1 MKIVD
6 GGITHIMKVI
16 VLEVKLDVAKMV
28 IDSSKYYIDSYFGP
42 MHYNIRTYYDENG
55 KDITNDLG
63 TKCWYYSNGRTY
75 IDDSSKGILVD
86 RYRKEDYYTKFIG
99 TDIST
104 WDVEW
109 KSSNPEKLIIMST
122 GGLSFQEV
130 PPTSGSVTFTTK
142 LGNETFSFV
151 IDFNLCALPETKKN
165 LKRVLGLQATGC
177 DRSQLCY
184 IIKHYFFAF
193 VPVFMLSLNFR
204 NRKGDVHGCM
214 DLAYVY
220 YCRMKAIFTLK
231 MLWSYDRISLG
242 ATITVGG

>member
-99 TDIST
+99 TDI
-104 WDVEW
+104 
-109 KSSNPEKLIIMST
+109 
-122 GGLSFQEV
+122 
-130 PPTSGSVTFTTK
+130 

>member
-16 VLEVKLDVAKMV
+16 VPEVKLDVAKMV
-28 IDSSKYYIDSYFGP
+28 VDCSKYYIDSYFGP

-151 IDFNLCALPETKKN
+151 IEFNLCALPET
-165 LKRVLGLQATGC
+165 
-177 DRSQLCY
+177 
-184 IIKHYFFAF
+184 
-193 VPVFMLSLNFR
+193 
-204 NRKGDVHGCM
+204 
-214 DLAYVY
+214 
-220 YCRMKAIFTLK
+220 
-231 MLWSYDRISLG
+231 
-242 ATITVGG
+242 